1 MAVFDDDFAFSCL
14 CYVSD
19 IQHALAKSTKIYE
32 IRACISGKHV
42 VKNFEVDFCFLFWS
56 SLGRYAT

>member
-42 VKNFEVDFCFLFWS
+42 VKNFEVDFCFLF
-56 SLGRYAT
+56 